1 MYMFDRVAL
10 CAYAL
15 VHNRYPLNFVPHH
28 SVHRNRRATVSVCS
42 SKLCLQADWASLSGA
57 FPLLVGCA
65 CPHLVCICIVFINTS
80 YEEKAPKH
88 GHGTS
93 RSSVAGPGRPLL
105 SVLLLWLPCIPPPAS
120 PLALA
125 GPNAEPSNSGKEQGL
140 AQGRALA
147 GQLGTCRYRPGPGP
161 GRTFPL
167 PLAHQGSSETPGRRA
182 LRWGPPSP
190 RHRRRPLKA
199 EIQQGAC
206 IWKSAAAAGEEAH

>member
-1 MYMFDRVAL
+1 M
-10 CAYAL
+10 
-15 VHNRYPLNFVPHH
+15 
-28 SVHRNRRATVSVCS
+28 S
-42 SKLCLQADWASLSGA
+42 SSCGLIDT
-57 FPLLVGCA
+57 

-161 GRTFPL
+161 GRTLPL

-206 IWKSAAAAGEEAH
+206 IWKSAAAAGEEAHESRHRQGKQTHTGLSLGYLVSVDTGMLNENRVGVVDQDSQTWAHF

>member
-1 MYMFDRVAL
+1 MK
-10 CAYAL
+10 
-15 VHNRYPLNFVPHH
+15 
-28 SVHRNRRATVSVCS
+28 RRHPSTDMAPAAVRLLARGGPCCRCS
-42 SKLCLQADWASLSGA
+42 CSGCLA
-57 FPLLVGCA
+57 F
-65 CPHLVCICIVFINTS
+65 H
-80 YEEKAPKH
+80 
-88 GHGTS
+88 
-93 RSSVAGPGRPLL
+93 
-105 SVLLLWLPCIPPPAS
+105 PPAS

-125 GPNAEPSNSGKEQGL
+125 GPNAGPSNSGKEQGL

-161 GRTFPL
+161 GRTLPL

-206 IWKSAAAAGEEAH
+206 IWKSAAAAGEEAHGDRDTAKENRHTPVCLLDISYL

>member
-1 MYMFDRVAL
+1 MK
-10 CAYAL
+10 
-15 VHNRYPLNFVPHH
+15 
-28 SVHRNRRATVSVCS
+28 RRQRSTDMAKWRSAS
-42 SKLCLQADWASLSGA
+42 S
-57 FPLLVGCA
+57 
-65 CPHLVCICIVFINTS
+65 
-80 YEEKAPKH
+80 
-88 GHGTS
+88 S

-161 GRTFPL
+161 GRTLPL

-206 IWKSAAAAGEEAH
+206 IWKSAAAAAGEEAHGDRDTAKENRHTPVCLLDISYL